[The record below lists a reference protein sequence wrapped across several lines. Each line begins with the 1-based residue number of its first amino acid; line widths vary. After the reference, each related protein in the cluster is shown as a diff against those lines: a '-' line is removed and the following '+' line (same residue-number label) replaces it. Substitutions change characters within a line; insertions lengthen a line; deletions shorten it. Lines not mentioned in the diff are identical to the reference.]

1 MMNTTANTSPNLSP
15 KMKMADA
22 INQYHSLL
30 TVLPRL
36 GIPLGFGEKSIGQ
49 LCAEHRVSE
58 TLFMLISRVYCQ
70 DDYYPSA
77 NELQQCSM
85 ADILQYLISSH
96 KDYLENKLPH
106 IEQHLHTLLEPMDR
120 KYSTLITNF
129 YAEFRK
135 EVEKHFRYEEEVIF
149 PYLRQFISE
158 AEATES
164 ATYQKHTF
172 HQQHDDIEDTLN
184 DLSNLLLKYIPA
196 EISPV
201 ERVDMLLDVYALSN
215 DITKHAMMEDRILLP
230 YIQLLESKRHE

>member
-1 MMNTTANTSPNLSP
+1 MNNFSDLSSRLSP

-49 LCAEHRVSE
+49 LCEEHRVSE
-58 TLFMLISRVYCQ
+58 ALFILISRVYCQ
-70 DDYYPSA
+70 DDYFPTA
-77 NELQQCSM
+77 NELQQCRMS
-85 ADILQYLISSH
+85 DILQYLVHSH

-106 IEQHLHTLLEPMDR
+106 IEHHLNKLLEPMDR

-158 AEATES
+158 EEATES
-164 ATYQKHTF
+164 ASYQKSTF

-184 DLSNLLLKYIPA
+184 DLINLLLKYIPA

-201 ERVDMLLDVYALSN
+201 ERVDMLLDMYALST
-215 DITKHAMMEDRILLP
+215 DIAKHSMMEDRILVP
-230 YIQLLESKRHE
+230 YIQLLESKRHD

>member
-1 MMNTTANTSPNLSP
+1 MSNYSDLSSRLSP

-49 LCAEHRVSE
+49 LCGEHHVSE
-58 TLFMLISRVYCQ
+58 PLFMLISRVYCQ
-70 DDYYPSA
+70 DNYFPTAD
-77 NELQQCSM
+77 ELQQCSM
-85 ADILQYLISSH
+85 ADILAYLTQSH
-96 KDYLENKLPH
+96 EDYLENKLPH
-106 IEQHLHTLLEPMDR
+106 IEQHLNKLLEPMDK
-120 KYSTLITNF
+120 KYSTLISNF

-135 EVEKHFRYEEEVIF
+135 EVKNHFQYEEEVIF

-158 AEATES
+158 KEATLC
-164 ATYQKHTF
+164 ATYQKNTF

-184 DLSNLLLKYIPA
+184 DLTNLLLKYIPA

-201 ERVDMLLDVYALSN
+201 ERVDMLLDMYALSN
-215 DITKHAMMEDRILLP
+215 DISKHAMMEDRILVP
-230 YIQLLESKRHE
+230 YIQLLESSRHD

>member
-1 MMNTTANTSPNLSP
+1 MNNLSDFPSQLSP

-49 LCAEHRVSE
+49 LCTEHRVSE
-58 TLFMLISRVYCQ
+58 PLFLLISRVYCQ
-70 DDYYPSA
+70 DDFFPTA
-77 NELQQCSM
+77 NELQQCPM
-85 ADILQYLISSH
+85 TDILQYLVSSH

-106 IEQHLHTLLEPMDR
+106 IEHHLNILLEPMDK
-120 KYSTLITNF
+120 KYSSLISNF

-135 EVEKHFRYEEEVIF
+135 EMEKHFQYEEEVIF
-149 PYLRQFISE
+149 PYLRQILSE
-158 AEATES
+158 QEATES
-164 ATYQKHTF
+164 ATYQKNTF

-196 EISPV
+196 EVSPS
-201 ERVDMLLDVYALSN
+201 ERVDMLLDMYALSN
-215 DITKHAMMEDRILLP
+215 DIAKHAMMENRILVP
-230 YIQLLESKRHE
+230 YIQLLESKRHD

>member
-1 MMNTTANTSPNLSP
+1 MNLSSNTPLLSP
-15 KMKMADA
+15 KIKMADA

-30 TVLPRL
+30 TILPRL

-49 LCAEHRVSE
+49 LCEEHRVSE
-58 TLFMLISRVYCQ
+58 TLFLLISRVYCQ
-70 DDYYPSA
+70 DDYYPTA
-77 NELQQCSM
+77 NELQQCPLT
-85 ADILQYLISSH
+85 DIIQYLITSH

-106 IEQHLHTLLEPMDR
+106 IEHHLNKLLEPMDK

-135 EVEKHFRYEEEVIF
+135 EVEKHFEYEEKVIF
-149 PYLRQFISE
+149 PYLRQIISE
-158 AEATES
+158 QEATES
-164 ATYQKHTF
+164 ATYQKNTF
-172 HQQHDDIEDTLN
+172 NQQHDDIEDTLN

-201 ERVDMLLDVYALSN
+201 ERVDMLLDMYALSS
-215 DITKHAMMEDRILLP
+215 DIAKHAMMEDRILVP

>member
-1 MMNTTANTSPNLSP
+1 MNNPSDFPSQLSP

-49 LCAEHRVSE
+49 LCTEHRVSE
-58 TLFMLISRVYCQ
+58 PLFLLISRVYCQ
-70 DDYYPSA
+70 DDFFPTA
-77 NELQQCSM
+77 NELQQCPM
-85 ADILQYLISSH
+85 TDILQYLVSSH

-106 IEQHLHTLLEPMDR
+106 IEHHLNILLEPMDK
-120 KYSTLITNF
+120 KYSSLISNF

-135 EVEKHFRYEEEVIF
+135 EMEKHFQYEEEVIF
-149 PYLRQFISE
+149 PYLRQILSE
-158 AEATES
+158 QEATES
-164 ATYQKHTF
+164 ATYQKNTF

-196 EISPV
+196 EVSPA
-201 ERVDMLLDVYALSN
+201 ERVDMLLDMYALSN
-215 DITKHAMMEDRILLP
+215 DIAKHAMMEDRILVP
-230 YIQLLESKRHE
+230 YIQLLESKRHD

>member
-1 MMNTTANTSPNLSP
+1 MSFTPNNLPQLSP

-36 GIPLGFGEKSIGQ
+36 GIPLGFGEKSIEQ
-49 LCAEHRVSE
+49 LCSEHHVSLP
-58 TLFMLISRVYCQ
+58 LFTLISRVYCQ
-70 DDYYPSA
+70 EDYFPTA
-77 NELQQCSM
+77 NELQQCPM
-85 ADILQYLISSH
+85 TDILQYLVSSH

-106 IEQHLHTLLEPMDR
+106 IEQHLLTQLASMDK
-120 KYSTLITNF
+120 KYITLISNF

-135 EVEKHFRYEEEVIF
+135 EMEKHFRYEEEVIF
-149 PYLRQFISE
+149 PYLRQILSE
-158 AEATES
+158 QEATES
-164 ATYQKHTF
+164 ATYQKNTF

-215 DITKHAMMEDRILLP
+215 DIARHAMMENRILVP
-230 YIQLLESKRHE
+230 YIQLLESKRHD

>member
-1 MMNTTANTSPNLSP
+1 
-15 KMKMADA
+15 MKMADA

-30 TVLPRL
+30 TILPRL

-49 LCAEHRVSE
+49 LCEEHHVSE
-58 TLFMLISRVYCQ
+58 TLFLLISRVYCQ
-70 DDYYPSA
+70 DDYYPTA
-77 NELQQCSM
+77 NELQQCPM
-85 ADILQYLISSH
+85 NDIIQYLITSH

-106 IEQHLHTLLEPMDR
+106 IEHHLNTLLEPMDK

-135 EVEKHFRYEEEVIF
+135 EVEKHFQYEEKVIF
-149 PYLRQFISE
+149 PYLRQIISE
-158 AEATES
+158 QEATDS
-164 ATYQKHTF
+164 ATYQKSTF

-201 ERVDMLLDVYALSN
+201 ERVDMLLDMYALSN
-215 DITKHAMMEDRILLP
+215 DIAKHAMMEDRILVP
-230 YIQLLESKRHE
+230 YIQLLESKRHD

>member
-1 MMNTTANTSPNLSP
+1 MNNPSDFPSQLSP

-49 LCAEHRVSE
+49 LCTEHRVSE
-58 TLFMLISRVYCQ
+58 PLFLLISRVYCQ
-70 DDYYPSA
+70 DDFFPTA
-77 NELQQCSM
+77 NELQQCPM
-85 ADILQYLISSH
+85 ADILQYLVSSH

-106 IEQHLHTLLEPMDR
+106 IEHHLNILLEPMDK
-120 KYSTLITNF
+120 KYSSLISNF

-135 EVEKHFRYEEEVIF
+135 EMEKHFQYEEEVIF
-149 PYLRQFISE
+149 PYLRQILSE
-158 AEATES
+158 QEATES
-164 ATYQKHTF
+164 ATYQKNTF

-196 EISPV
+196 EVSPA
-201 ERVDMLLDVYALSN
+201 ERVDMLLDMYALSN
-215 DITKHAMMEDRILLP
+215 DIAKHAMMENRILVP
-230 YIQLLESKRHE
+230 YIQLLESKRHD

>member
-1 MMNTTANTSPNLSP
+1 MNNPSDFPSQLSP

-49 LCAEHRVSE
+49 LCTEHRVSE
-58 TLFMLISRVYCQ
+58 PLFLLISRVYCQ
-70 DDYYPSA
+70 DDFFPTA
-77 NELQQCSM
+77 NELQQCPM
-85 ADILQYLISSH
+85 TDILQYLVSSH

-106 IEQHLHTLLEPMDR
+106 IEHHLNILLEPMDK
-120 KYSTLITNF
+120 KYSSLISNF

-135 EVEKHFRYEEEVIF
+135 EMEKHFQYEEEVIF
-149 PYLRQFISE
+149 PYLRQILSE
-158 AEATES
+158 QEATES
-164 ATYQKHTF
+164 ATYQKNTF

-196 EISPV
+196 EVSPA
-201 ERVDMLLDVYALSN
+201 ERVDMLLDMYALSN
-215 DITKHAMMEDRILLP
+215 DIAKHAMMENRILVP
-230 YIQLLESKRHE
+230 YIQLLESKRHD

>member
-1 MMNTTANTSPNLSP
+1 MNNPSDFPSQLSP

-49 LCAEHRVSE
+49 LCTEHRVSE
-58 TLFMLISRVYCQ
+58 PLFLLISRVYCQ
-70 DDYYPSA
+70 DDFFPTA
-77 NELQQCSM
+77 NELQQCPM
-85 ADILQYLISSH
+85 TDILQYLVSSH

-106 IEQHLHTLLEPMDR
+106 IEHHLNILLEPMDK
-120 KYSTLITNF
+120 KYSSLISNF

-135 EVEKHFRYEEEVIF
+135 EMEKHFQYEEEVIF
-149 PYLRQFISE
+149 PYLRQILSE
-158 AEATES
+158 QEATES
-164 ATYQKHTF
+164 ATYQKNTF

-196 EISPV
+196 EVTPA
-201 ERVDMLLDVYALSN
+201 ERVDMLLDMYALSN
-215 DITKHAMMEDRILLP
+215 DIAKHAMMENRILVP
-230 YIQLLESKRHE
+230 YIQLLESKRHD

>member
-1 MMNTTANTSPNLSP
+1 MMNTTANIPPNLSP

-77 NELQQCSM
+77 NELQQCRM
-85 ADILQYLISSH
+85 TDILQYLVHSH

-106 IEQHLHTLLEPMDR
+106 IEHHLNTLLEPMDR

-164 ATYQKHTF
+164 ASYQKNTF